1 MPTPKQLSTARHRK
15 NTQRRSFP
23 RQRKFVFP
31 RRVLIRRRSARK
43 GWRLRH
49 PFCCFGE
56 IALRRGLKSSPRRG
70 NLRDAV
76 CAWCDALFP
85 RALRVIQ
92 GFSLNA
98 RKQTDFILALLRGHK
113 GHLEEGRGNL
123 GTPFAPSAPPCS
135 REHCELFR
143 VSRFAPGGTHS
154 LRRAAVRRP
163 FS

>member
-1 MPTPKQLSTARHRK
+1 M
-15 NTQRRSFP
+15 
-23 RQRKFVFP
+23 
-31 RRVLIRRRSARK
+31 
-43 GWRLRH
+43 
-49 PFCCFGE
+49 
-56 IALRRGLKSSPRRG
+56 ALRRGLKSSPRRG

-123 GTPFAPSAPPCS
+123 GTPVAPGATPCS
-135 REHCELFR
+135 REHSGLFR
-143 VSRFAPGGTHS
+143 VFPRRRGNTHLAQDVLSAERCLPREGVPTRAPYAALTFGAPRTWVLSPGLSSRGLPGAPAASEEPGEPEPEI
-154 LRRAAVRRP
+154 RAQGP
-163 FS
+163 